1 MGELLGRQVNGAGR
15 QDETSR
21 SMGDGT
27 SEAGEPEVPRP
38 AYPHSRVVAGS
49 DRPGGATY
57 AGPVTSDFVR
67 ATEDGGISRTPSIV
81 DRLGSA
87 RSGRIPFSVEFSPPR
102 DAEAEGRLWRAVRT
116 FERLG
121 PAFVSMTYGAGG
133 STRDRTVRVTGRLAE
148 ETTLLPVAHL
158 TAVGHS
164 IDELRAMVGAYADR
178 GITNILALRGDPPG
192 NPLGEWE
199 KHPEGLEYADE
210 LVRLV
215 RELGDFHVGVA
226 SFPEGHHRS
235 PDLDHDTRY
244 LVQKLRAGAEYSITQ
259 MFFDVEHYLR
269 LRDRV
274 VACDAEQGLKP
285 IIPEIMPIT
294 SLRSARRS
302 LELSGSHLPLV
313 LEERLRRAAGDG
325 PEENRAAVR
334 EVGIEVA
341 TEMCER
347 LISEGAPCLHFIT
360 LNFARATGEV
370 LDRLGYELEAP
381 AAVQPA

>member
-1 MGELLGRQVNGAGR
+1 MRVRWTGDSSWSNA
-15 QDETSR
+15 SR
-21 SMGDGT
+21 
-27 SEAGEPEVPRP
+27 AARRVARYRHR
-38 AYPHSRVVAGS
+38 AYPASFVVAGGRS
-49 DRPGGATY
+49 LVGAPYAGCVVFDFRGSSEGAATGGAERV
-57 AGPVTSDFVR
+57 AQVGD
-67 ATEDGGISRTPSIV
+67 SRTPSIV
-81 DRLGSA
+81 DRLGDPPG
-87 RSGRIPFSVEFSPPR
+87 RRIPFSVEFSPPR
-102 DAEAEGRLWRAVRT
+102 DADAEARLWRAVRV

-133 STRDRTVRVTGRLAE
+133 STRDRTVRVTGELAE
-148 ETTLLPVAHL
+148 ATTLLPVAHL

-164 IDELRAMVGAYADR
+164 VDELRAMVGAYADR

-199 KHPEGLEYADE
+199 QHPVGLAHADE

-215 RELGDFHVGVA
+215 RDLGDFHVGVA

-235 PDLDHDTRY
+235 PDLDHDTRF
-244 LVQKLRAGAEYSITQ
+244 LANKLRAGAEYSITQ

-269 LRDRV
+269 LRDRI
-274 VACDAEQGLKP
+274 AAFDAEQAAKP

-294 SLRSARRS
+294 SLRTARRS
-302 LELSGSHLPLV
+302 LELSGSKLPV
-313 LEERLRRAAGDG
+313 ALEERLVRAAGDG

-334 EVGIEVA
+334 EVGIDVA

-360 LNFARATGEV
+360 LNFARATSEV
-370 LDRLGYELEAP
+370 LTRLGIEMPAP
-381 AAVQPA
+381 AAQPA